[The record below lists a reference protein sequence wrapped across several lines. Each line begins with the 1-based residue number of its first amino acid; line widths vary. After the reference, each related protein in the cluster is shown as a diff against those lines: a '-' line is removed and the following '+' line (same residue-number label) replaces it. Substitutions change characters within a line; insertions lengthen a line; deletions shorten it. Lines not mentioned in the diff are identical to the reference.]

1 MWRKRQIQESGDVSL
16 TKKDFDDI
24 SMLLKW
30 IEADVLPKQ
39 VIRDRAMKLQEQLRN
54 STTNLV

>member
-1 MWRKRQIQESGDVSL
+1 MWRKRQIQESGEVLL

-39 VIRDRAMKLQEQLRN
+39 VIRDRAMKLQEQLRS

>member
-1 MWRKRQIQESGDVSL
+1 MWRKRQIQESGEVSL

-24 SMLLKW
+24 GMLLKW

-39 VIRDRAMKLQEQLRN
+39 VIRDRAMKLQEQLRS

>member
-16 TKKDFDDI
+16 FKKDFDDI

-39 VIRDRAMKLQEQLRN
+39 VIRDRAMKLQTQLRN